1 MPTYTLTL
9 SFRSEP
15 GATDSEESRQ
25 KPYWEDVAKE
35 LQQKGARILN
45 VQSKVGNVG
54 KPTATVNLVT
64 ITYKALKPIKYT
76 GNQS

>member
-9 SFRSEP
+9 SFRSKP
-15 GATDSEESRQ
+15 GATGGEEPRQ
-25 KPYWEDVAKE
+25 KPNWEDVANE

-54 KPTATVNLVT
+54 DPTAMLNLVT
-64 ITYKALKPIKYT
+64 ITYEALKPIKYEGT
-76 GNQS
+76 LP